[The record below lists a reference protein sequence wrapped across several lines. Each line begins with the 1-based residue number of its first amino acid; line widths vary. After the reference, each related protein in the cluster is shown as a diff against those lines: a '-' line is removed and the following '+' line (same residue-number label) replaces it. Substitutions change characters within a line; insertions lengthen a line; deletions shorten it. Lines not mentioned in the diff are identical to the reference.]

1 LARLARTQALGANR
15 MSSERAGTMKVP
27 SAGAWPVIAAI
38 ALNLIPLIGVA
49 FWGWSAFALIF
60 LYWLENVVIGVRTML
75 SMAISGIVAREMN
88 PWGVLFFCAFFTV
101 HYGIFCFGHGSFV
114 VGMFGAKELG
124 GMSLSVIDATR
135 ALFADQPGLS
145 YGLLSIVLWQIV
157 VLILAIVRGELART
171 DPLSLMGAPY
181 PRIIILHITIIFGGM
196 LLLAL
201 NEPVAGLVVMA
212 LVKTAFDVAEAR
224 GQTLG
229 FGLRPQIVDRP
240 R

>member
-1 LARLARTQALGANR
+1 MSIERTGAL
-15 MSSERAGTMKVP
+15 KVP
-27 SAGAWPVIAAI
+27 FAGGWQVIAAI

-60 LYWLENVVIGVRTML
+60 LYWLENVVIGVRTL
-75 SMAISGIVAREMN
+75 ISMAISGIVAREMN

-114 VGMFGAKELG
+114 VGMFGDHALG
-124 GMSLSVIDATR
+124 GASLDLVATAR
-135 ALFADQPGLS
+135 MLFETLPGLR
-145 YGLLSIVLWQIV
+145 YGLASIVLWQILI
-157 VLILAIVRGELART
+157 LILAIVRGDLAKT

-181 PRIIILHITIIFGGM
+181 PRIIILHITIIFGAF

-201 NEPVAGLVVMA
+201 DEPVAGLVVMA

-224 GQTLG
+224 GRMPSFSFNRAQAG
-229 FGLRPQIVDRP
+229 GDPPQ
-240 R
+240 

>member
-1 LARLARTQALGANR
+1 MTIERTGAL
-15 MSSERAGTMKVP
+15 KVP
-27 SAGAWPVIAAI
+27 FAGAWPVIAAI

-75 SMAISGIVAREMN
+75 SMAICGIVAREMN
-88 PWGVLFFCAFFTV
+88 PFGVLFFCAFFTI
-101 HYGIFCFGHGSFV
+101 HYGIFCYGHGSFV
-114 VGMFGAKELG
+114 VGMFGAEELG
-124 GMSLSVIDATR
+124 GVSLSIVDASR
-135 ALFADQPGLS
+135 QLFADQPGLS
-145 YGLLSIVLWQIV
+145 YGLASIVLWQIV
-157 VLILAIVRGELART
+157 VLILAIVRGDLAKT

-201 NEPVAGLVVMA
+201 DEPVAGLVVMA

-229 FGLRPQIVDRP
+229 FSFNRSSAAPPQ
-240 R
+240 

>member
-1 LARLARTQALGANR
+1 
-15 MSSERAGTMKVP
+15 MSSERTGTLKVP
-27 SAGAWPVIAAI
+27 FAGAWPVVAAI
-38 ALNLIPLIGVA
+38 ALNLIPLIGVT

-60 LYWLENVVIGVRTML
+60 LYWLENVVIGVRTLL
-75 SMAISGIVAREMN
+75 SMAISGLVAREMN
-88 PWGVLFFCAFFTV
+88 PFGVLFFCAFFTI

-114 VGMFGAKELG
+114 VGMFGAEELG
-124 GMSLSVIDATR
+124 GVSLSIVDATR

-145 YGLLSIVLWQIV
+145 YGLASIVLWQIV
-157 VLILAIVRGELART
+157 VLILAIVRGELAKT

-212 LVKTAFDVAEAR
+212 LVKTAFDVGEAS
-224 GQTLG
+224 GQMPS
-229 FGLRPQIVDRP
+229 FRIKPQIVDRP

>member
-1 LARLARTQALGANR
+1 MTIERTGAL
-15 MSSERAGTMKVP
+15 KVP
-27 SAGAWPVIAAI
+27 FAGGWQVIAAI

-60 LYWLENVVIGVRTML
+60 LYWLENVVIGVRTL
-75 SMAISGIVAREMN
+75 ISMAISGIGAREMN
-88 PWGVLFFCAFFTV
+88 PLGVLVICAFFTV

-114 VGMFGAKELG
+114 VGMFGDHELG
-124 GMSLSVIDATR
+124 GASLDLVATAR
-135 ALFADQPGLS
+135 ALFETLPGLR
-145 YGLLSIVLWQIV
+145 YGLASIVLWQILI
-157 VLILAIVRGELART
+157 LILAIVRGDLAKT

-181 PRIIILHITIIFGGM
+181 PRIIILHITIIFGAF

-224 GQTLG
+224 GKMPSFSFRRSPADG
-229 FGLRPQIVDRP
+229 DPPQ
-240 R
+240 